1 MAKPI
6 PFFDQEEN
14 STGTLSGRVANDP
27 TQLQQL
33 LGINMAMIYTS
44 GLSLTGCIIIG
55 FVFGW
60 RLTVLAVFVAMPLL
74 ILSGFYRFR
83 YELQFEKMNQAV
95 FAESSKF
102 AAEAIGAF
110 RTVNSLTLENM
121 ICDRYD
127 ILLQEHVK
135 GAWSKSKFSTLI
147 FAASDSMQL
156 PLMALTF
163 WYGGRCKYF
172 LIAVDCRR

>member
-6 PFFDQEEN
+6 AFFDTEDN
-14 STGTLSGRVANDP
+14 SIGTLAARISNDP

-33 LGINMAMIYTS
+33 LGINMAMVYIS
-44 GLSLTGCIIIG
+44 FLSLVGCVIIA

-60 RLTVLAVFVAMPLL
+60 KLTVLTVFVALPLL
-74 ILSGFYRFR
+74 LGSGFYRIR

-110 RTVNSLTLENM
+110 RTVNSLTLEDM
-121 ICDRYD
+121 ICNRYD
-127 ILLQEHVK
+127 VLLRAHVK
-135 GAWSKSKFSTLI
+135 KAFDKARFTTLI
-147 FAASDSMQL
+147 FAASDSLQL
-156 PLMALTF
+156 PIMALTF
-163 WYGGRCKYF
+163 WYGGRCEYF
-172 LIAVDCRR
+172 

>member
-1 MAKPI
+1 LAKPV
-6 PFFDQEEN
+6 PFFDAEDN
-14 STGTLSGRVANDP
+14 STGTLTGRVANDP

-33 LGINMAMIYTS
+33 LGINMGMVYIAF
-44 GLSLTGCIIIG
+44 LSIIGCIIIA

-60 RLTVLAVFVAMPLL
+60 KLTVLAVFVALPVLL
-74 ILSGFYRFR
+74 ASGFYRIR
-83 YELQFEKMNQAV
+83 YEVQFEKMNQAV

-102 AAEAIGAF
+102 AAEAISAF

-121 ICDRYD
+121 ICHRYD
-127 ILLQEHVK
+127 MLLQAHVK
-135 GAWSKSKFSTLI
+135 KAFDKSKFTTLI

-156 PLMALTF
+156 PLMALAF

-172 LIAVDCRR
+172 LVPLGF

>member
-1 MAKPI
+1 LAKPI
-6 PFFDQEEN
+6 PFFDAEDN
-14 STGTLSGRVANDP
+14 STGTLTGRVANDP

-33 LGINMAMIYTS
+33 LGINMGMVYIAF
-44 GLSLTGCIIIG
+44 LSLVGCIIIG

-60 RLTVLAVFVAMPLL
+60 KLTVLAVFVALPVLL
-74 ILSGFYRFR
+74 ASGFYRIR
-83 YELQFEKMNQAV
+83 YEVQFEKMNQAV

-121 ICDRYD
+121 ICHRYD
-127 ILLQEHVK
+127 MLLQAHVK
-135 GAWSKSKFSTLI
+135 MAFAKSKFSTLI

-156 PLMALTF
+156 PIMALTF

-172 LIAVDCRR
+172 PVPLGF